1 MDEFTYLSHL
11 YRVGYGLIA
20 PATGGH
26 FLDDDAGP
34 ENFDEE
40 GRCLLVGFLL
50 SFESLFGVI
59 FAGFCSAVLFGK
71 ITSFQ
76 SNAKIIFSDI
86 MTVSLGDEVNVVV
99 NKDTQK
105 IETLVVDEDESIV
118 ITENQ
123 EIVTKYECPRVTFRM
138 LNELHATA
146 TGEIVDA
153 SISTVATIDARNGLE
168 KMKGER
174 VFKGAMQQ
182 SIHEETDLLYF
193 SNKIGIAT
201 VQGVKGVTKVVGKGA
216 SAVGKGASVV
226 TKGAKKGVHV
236 VGKGVDSILKPIAN
250 TVRFKSSE
258 MDSSRSSTNAGS
270 ETSLQ
275 KSEIPDRSALMSR
288 FASVKMIGTD
298 CPQQADEMESPNL
311 IFASIDVEP
320 ATHPFFSTTWVV
332 SHVLDARSPL
342 LTKEARK
349 AIRKEG
355 GYWPKGLFNKEGLE
369 NAIDFDQFLISF
381 EGQSKSTGQTV
392 YEQHIFTKEDVKCG
406 WEFKSVLMRNPDG
419 SIFVRVGDVNL
430 IKKQQ
435 KPVSQYDSSLLKTKS
450 SVSKYTVD
458 NLETEK
464 KGNGLE
470 ISNGD

>member
-40 GRCLLVGFLL
+40 GHCLLVGFLL

-71 ITSFQ
+71 LTSFQ
-76 SNAKIIFSDI
+76 STAKIIFSDI

-123 EIVTKYECPRVTFRM
+123 EILTKYECPRVTFRM

-182 SIHEETDLLYF
+182 STHEETDLLHF
-193 SNKIGIAT
+193 SNKIGMAT
-201 VQGVKGVTKVVGKGA
+201 VQGVTKVVGKGA

-236 VGKGVDSILKPIAN
+236 VGKGMDSFLKPIAN
-250 TVRFKSSE
+250 SVRFKSSE
-258 MDSSRSSTNAGS
+258 LDSSRSSTHVGS

-275 KSEIPDRSALMSR
+275 SGIPDRSALMSR
-288 FASVKMIGTD
+288 FASVKMIGAD

-311 IFASIDVEP
+311 IFATIDVEP
-320 ATHPFFSTTWVV
+320 ATHPFFHTTWVV
-332 SHVLDARSPL
+332 SHTLDARSPL

-355 GYWPKGLFNKEGLE
+355 GYWPKGLYNKEGLE
-369 NAIDFDQFLISF
+369 NAIDFDQFLVSF

-392 YEQHIFTKEDVKCG
+392 YEQHMFTKEDVKCG

-435 KPVSQYDSSLLKTKS
+435 KPVSQYDPSLLKIKS
-450 SVSKYTVD
+450 SDSKFKVD
-458 NLETEK
+458 DVGIEIEK

-470 ISNGD
+470 ISNGN